1 MQVCNPTTPA
11 QYFHVLRR
19 QIHRAYRKP
28 LVIMTPKSLLR
39 SEDSVSRTEDFTNA
53 RFEEIL
59 DDPVISDPSAVQ
71 RMVFCSGKVYYDLVR
86 ARAEA
91 GQEKTTAIL
100 RIEQLYPL
108 HAERLKALVSRYTG
122 IQRFV
127 WCQEE
132 PENQGAWHFLAPRIA
147 GIVGSLI
154 GYAGRPE
161 SASPAVGSYGKHKE
175 QQAALL
181 AAAFTI

>member
-1 MQVCNPTTPA
+1 VNPTTPA
-11 QYFHVLRR
+11 QYFHSLRR

-39 SEDSVSRTEDFTNA
+39 SEDSVSRVEDFTNS

-59 DDPVISDPSAVQ
+59 DDSAIKDPKKVT
-71 RMVFCSGKVYYDLVR
+71 RILFCSGKVYYDLVR

-91 GQEKTTAIL
+91 KQDATTAII

-108 HAERLKALVSRYTG
+108 HNDRIREVVSRYKSVK
-122 IQRFV
+122 RFV

-132 PENQGAWHFLAPRIA
+132 PENQGAWQFLAPRIA
-147 GIVGSLI
+147 GIIGSLI

-161 SASPAVGSYGKHKE
+161 SASPAVGSYGKHKD
-175 QQAALL
+175 QHTALL
-181 AAAFTI
+181 KQAFEI